1 MHNPYQPPA
10 AAVADV
16 PDTGELTRP
25 IVVTRAVQIFWATV
39 ALGFVLG
46 VIDLIGGLD
55 GTPGTPLGWVM
66 QIGVFAVGLAI
77 SYWIYGAVYAG
88 RNWARILML
97 VLTMV
102 WLLVQIV
109 LVVMLQ
115 RYPQAPPGMML
126 NLISYAVQFALNLV
140 ATAMLF
146 APSANRWYR
155 AMKAAQG

>member
-25 IVVTRAVQIFWATV
+25 IAVRRAVQMLWATL

-46 VIDLIGGLD
+46 VIEVIGGLD
-55 GTPGTPLGWVM
+55 ENPGTPLGWVM
-66 QIGVFAVGLAI
+66 LIGLFAVGFGI
-77 SYWIYGAVYAG
+77 SFWIYGAVYAG

-97 VLTMV
+97 VLIIV
-102 WLLVQIV
+102 WLLAQVAV
-109 LVVMLQ
+109 VVMLQ
-115 RYPQAPPGMML
+115 TLPKVPPGMMP
-126 NLISYAVQFALNLV
+126 NLIINALQFAITFL

-146 APSANRWYR
+146 MPSANRWFR
-155 AMKAAQG
+155 AVKAAQG